1 MGAMF
6 EQPLIHP
13 QPETLGSLL
22 TDTGIVAGALGLG
35 LRFSYTG
42 TQLLKPKTIY
52 RGDGSYSRI
61 APAAGIRGRGMV
73 TLSAGLFLLYQG
85 LSYGN
90 FTLIN
95 RSEKVLHSQLQ
106 TSPYDL

>member
-1 MGAMF
+1 MF

-22 TDTGIVAGALGLG
+22 TDTGIVAGALALG

-42 TQLLKPKTIY
+42 SQLLKPKTVY

-61 APAAGIRGRGMV
+61 PPATGVRGRGIL

-85 LSYGN
+85 VTYGN
-90 FTLIN
+90 FTLRN
-95 RSEKVLHSQLQ
+95 RSEKVIHAQLQ
-106 TSPYDL
+106 SSPYDL